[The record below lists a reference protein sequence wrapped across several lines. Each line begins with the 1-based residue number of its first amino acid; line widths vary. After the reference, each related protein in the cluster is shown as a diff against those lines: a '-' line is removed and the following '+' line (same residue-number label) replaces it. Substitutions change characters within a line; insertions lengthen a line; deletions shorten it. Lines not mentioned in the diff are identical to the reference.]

1 MKNNKTAWKL
11 VLLSLTAALLMSGCK
26 TLSDAD
32 VLYQTYEFRRGI
44 VSLYN
49 DKLMFTPCFEQQ
61 VEAIHDLTGRLQARL
76 QKSRQPVVYTE
87 ISGSLSGEGTAWQ
100 AHKVHLIGGG
110 KITCSYELEGNEF
123 RAAGEKPVWIAD
135 IRKDSI
141 HVQDFQKLTKLK
153 FNGVEAVNTPDGLEW
168 SSSIAGNAEHQFTLK
183 LSRSLCKDSHDTE
196 YEYTA
201 EMRLDGRLFDGC
213 ARKGNLDLIS
223 LPGIYKADMPAVG
236 GVTASLS
243 MVLTSA
249 GDVRLIQNYDNDQPV
264 IVHKGTWQRMPK
276 KKLVVYL
283 TNVTGN
289 QENEVLLFQRN
300 QSGAL
305 ELKGFSSLY
314 GDKGLKFYRTGFVSA
329 ITEPSQTN

>member
-11 VLLSLTAALLMSGCK
+11 ALLSLTAALFMSGCK

-32 VLYQTYEFRRGI
+32 DLYQTYEFRRGI

-61 VEAIHDLTGRLQARL
+61 VETIHDLTGRLQARL
-76 QKSRQPVVYTE
+76 QKSREPVVYTE
-87 ISGSLSGEGTAWQ
+87 VSGNLSVESALWQ
-100 AHKVHLIGGG
+100 VQRVHLIGGG

-123 RAAGEKPVWIAD
+123 RAAGERPIWIAD
-135 IRKDSI
+135 IRKNSI

-153 FNGVEAVNTPDGLEW
+153 FNRADLLSTPDGLEW
-168 SSSIAGNAEHQFTLK
+168 TSKTSGNAEHQLTLK
-183 LSRSLCKDSHDTE
+183 LSRSLCTDSHNTE
-196 YEYTA
+196 YEFTA
-201 EMRLDGRLFDGC
+201 KMRLGDRLFDGC

-223 LPGIYKADMPAVG
+223 LPGIYKADMSAVT
-236 GVTASLS
+236 GVTVSLS
-243 MVLTSA
+243 MVLTPE
-249 GDVRLIQNYDNDQPV
+249 GVVRIIQNYDNDQPV
-264 IVHKGTWQRMPK
+264 IVHRGTWQRMPK

-283 TNVTGN
+283 SNVTGN
-289 QENEVLLFQRN
+289 QENDVLLFQRN